1 MFKPDI
7 YVEHVCDIDYSKLK
21 ANGIK
26 LICFDVDN
34 TLDRPD
40 RITTNLEA
48 NVAKTLQVVNQLE
61 FDVLLFSNNSIEE
74 RVSSFAKLT
83 NYEYVAWARKPF
95 QKNYKNHP
103 KIQRYEKSEIV
114 FVGDKVVTDIV
125 GAKLFGSPAILVDPI
140 YPKSKKWYSI
150 IMKISENIFTK
161 LIGFKRGKYYGA

>member
-1 MFKPDI
+1 MFKPDV
-7 YVEHVCDIDYSKLK
+7 YVKHVHDIDYQKLK
-21 ANGIK
+21 ETGVK

-40 RITTNLEA
+40 RITTKLEA
-48 NVAKTLQVVNQLE
+48 KVDMTLGLVNELG

-83 NYEYVAWARKPF
+83 NYDYVAWARKPF
-95 QKNYKNHP
+95 QKNYKKHP
-103 KIQRYEKSEIV
+103 KIRKYKKEEVV

-125 GAKLFGSPAILVDPI
+125 GAKIYGSTAILVDPI

-150 IMKISENIFTK
+150 IMKVSESIFTSI
-161 LIGFKRGKYYGA
+161 IGFKRGNYYGS

>member
-7 YVEHVCDIDYSKLK
+7 YVKHVKDIDYKKLRES
-21 ANGIK
+21 GIK

-40 RITTNLEA
+40 RITTELET
-48 NVAKTLQVVNQLE
+48 NVATTLKVVNELE
-61 FDVLLFSNNSIEE
+61 FDVLLFSNNSLEE

-95 QKNYKNHP
+95 QKNYKTNQ
-103 KIQRYEKSEIV
+103 KIQKYSKDEIV

-125 GAKLFGSPAILVDPI
+125 GSKIFGAKAILVDPI
-140 YPKSKKWYSI
+140 CPKSKKWYSL
-150 IMKISENIFTK
+150 IMKYSEIIFTSI
-161 LIGFKRGKYYGA
+161 IGFKRGEYYGS